1 MKTNQFT
8 TIVIEAEENMYL
20 TQANDVDI
28 KDRIVASRIALG
40 KFDNPDYYKEISK
53 AEGDAI
59 KAEQENLIEAE
70 INERDKE

>member
-8 TIVIEAEENMYL
+8 TIVIEADENMYL

-40 KFDNPDYYKEISK
+40 KFDSVDNYKEISK

-59 KAEQENLIEAE
+59 KAEQENLIEEQA
-70 INERDKE
+70 NEGDKE